1 MKRVCGVTFRGGD
14 QYFYGRQT
22 SHGFDR
28 LARDHVSTSTLRCD
42 LRLGRSFS
50 PALEPPGG
58 NSRCRAWMQGS
69 TLVAKSYQVNVHFSK
84 DRHTVACSTSG
95 PETLFLAGTQ
105 TPGNAKGRPRCWDSG
120 GTDGWTFRCVSRTP
134 LVRQCSCGPWMSKVC
149 VFLRTWPDE
158 GKGTDELEEAF

>member
-1 MKRVCGVTFRGGD
+1 MKHVCGVTFRGGD

-58 NSRCRAWMQGS
+58 NSRCRAWMQRS
-69 TLVAKSYQVNVHFSK
+69 TLVAKSYQVNVHSQQQNALGFNLSMQGIG
-84 DRHTVACSTSG
+84 DVVIVG
-95 PETLFLAGTQ
+95 PAAGRFFRRLA
-105 TPGNAKGRPRCWDSG
+105 RI
-120 GTDGWTFRCVSRTP
+120 
-134 LVRQCSCGPWMSKVC
+134 
-149 VFLRTWPDE
+149 FLRSRKR
-158 GKGTDELEEAF
+158 GSRKGSRKQLRTYSLGASRNRDARGHVAPLPGL